1 MHSSSCPCALLGTY
15 VFGRTPQADYPTRS
29 TAFLTTLCCRCN
41 HHRLSWATLLRS
53 RVIGHVCCLTSRKPN
68 CAHSTPV
75 PAMYTLALKKPILSE
90 VLPCP
95 TVTARRPLQ
104 SLPFGIETVYTLS
117 IPVQT
122 GGQWRSHVWL
132 ATPPSKDG
140 YPNSRHVVLKFIIP
154 SHLELP
160 ALDTQANGAM
170 PSLGRYYRYPDDI
183 VAEGVK
189 AYDSLPELQGATLP
203 YFYGSFQVC
212 PFTHGWLR

>member
-1 MHSSSCPCALLGTY
+1 MQSPPFVLGDPASIAGYRALMLSHLKKAQLYPLYAGSS
-15 VFGRTPQADYPTRS
+15 
-29 TAFLTTLCCRCN
+29 
-41 HHRLSWATLLRS
+41 
-53 RVIGHVCCLTSRKPN
+53 
-68 CAHSTPV
+68 
-75 PAMYTLALKKPILSE
+75 YTLALKKPILSE

-104 SLPFGIETVYTLS
+104 SLPFGVETVYTLS

-122 GGQWRSHVWL
+122 GGQWRPHVWL
-132 ATPPSKDG
+132 ATPPNEDG
-140 YPNSRHVVLKFIIP
+140 CSNPRRVVLQFIVP